1 MSGFDRNFNGIPRV
15 LVIEAS
21 CTVSSFNAAKACSS
35 LKYGSAKPILEMIN
49 ILKNYFPDVIVKHK
63 PRDSLTPIRGT
74 LSIKKAQKLIN
85 YSPSWPLEKGY
96 PEYIKW
102 YKSIFS

>member
-1 MSGFDRNFNGIPRV
+1 MVGKIRFTYIKDLLRIIQVIVEPKSKNQIFN
-15 LVIEAS
+15 L
-21 CTVSSFNAAKACSS
+21 T
-35 LKYGSAKPILEMIN
+35 YGSAKPILEMIN
-49 ILKNYFPDVIVKHK
+49 ILKNYFPNVIIKHK
-63 PRDSLTPIRGT
+63 PRDALTPIRGT